1 VAALGEVGA
10 VLAHGGVAG
19 AVVEVLF
26 ALLIVAIALAAWVGG
41 RRDKE

>member
-1 VAALGEVGA
+1 VAALRQVTA

-19 AVVEVLF
+19 AVVELLF